1 MHKYKITLGGDKC
14 SEMKQNKDREMT
26 KAGQASPQGRCHL
39 RGNLEKGMEG
49 ALQVSAYHARQRDGR
64 CKGPGAG
71 MFSRPARAGGGMG
84 RESKIWDS
92 FSHWLFLQ

>member
-64 CKGPGAG
+64 CKGPVAG
-71 MFSRPARAGGGMG
+71 VCLERPRSRNQREHREDTPG
-84 RESKIWDS
+84 RV
-92 FSHWLFLQ
+92 L

>member
-49 ALQVSAYHARQRDGR
+49 ALQVSAYHARQREGR

-84 RESKIWDS
+84 RESKTWDS

>member
-1 MHKYKITLGGDKC
+1 MRKYKITLGGDRC

-84 RESKIWDS
+84 RESKTWDS

>member
-49 ALQVSAYHARQRDGR
+49 AQQVSAYHARQRDGR

-84 RESKIWDS
+84 RESKTWDS